1 MKFILRLLGFI
12 PVSEIDDLVESMIQE
27 NENKKND
34 LRKEALSQIEN
45 YDIRND
51 ADKIQQILAVTNKN
65 IYITQ
70 ERESVLKEFVE
81 KEFKRIR

>member
-70 ERESVLKEFVE
+70 ERESVLKEFVDE
-81 KEFKRIR
+81 LKK